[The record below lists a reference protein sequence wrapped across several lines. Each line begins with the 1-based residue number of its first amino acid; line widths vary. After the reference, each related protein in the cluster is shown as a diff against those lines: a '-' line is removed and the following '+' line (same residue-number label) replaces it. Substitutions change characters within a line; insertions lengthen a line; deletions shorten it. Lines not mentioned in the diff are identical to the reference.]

1 MEGAIVKGYLAW
13 EKDTMH
19 GVWDETHQADPSVGN
34 ITSELKAYLEDL
46 GFIAEVK
53 VDWKK

>member
-1 MEGAIVKGYLAW
+1 MEEVNLKINLAW
-13 EKDTMH
+13 HKDKMH

-34 ITSELKAYLEDL
+34 ITSELKAYLESL

-53 VDWKK
+53 VD

>member
-1 MEGAIVKGYLAW
+1 MEGAIVKVYLAW